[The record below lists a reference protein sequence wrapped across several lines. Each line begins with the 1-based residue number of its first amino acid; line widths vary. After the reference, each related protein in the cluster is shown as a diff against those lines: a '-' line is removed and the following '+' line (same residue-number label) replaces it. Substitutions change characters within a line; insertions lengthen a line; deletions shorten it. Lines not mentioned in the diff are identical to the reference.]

1 MSVRSHVLVTLIGV
15 VVVGFGLM
23 YLVMAPL
30 MENALRAEYRARS
43 QWLAAAIAADLATV
57 PPDKEAFAEAVARWR
72 ATLPDACVAVVSPWG
87 ALELDGP
94 RSIATCL
101 SRDESTTFLSRGL
114 ESGWFEAETLGIRLA
129 VRTALQRPDWDK
141 AGGLLYVTMARGLR
155 TRVETLHR
163 MILMF
168 MALAV
173 LLVSLI
179 GYAALTRFIIRP
191 VQRISKAIDRVHAGD
206 MDARAAPSGG
216 EELQALAGSFNRLTG
231 KLKADEERIQRQISE
246 LKLINEKLEAARDSL
261 VRTEKLASVGKLAA
275 GVAHEI
281 GNPIGIVLGYLEMLQ
296 RDDCTP
302 EEQVLFVEQSLIAT
316 TRIKTIIAD
325 LLEFSRPDPRQ
336 AEPRANVGRVVDS
349 ALQLLEPQ
357 KRMKHVTV
365 TTHMPDLPIRAAIAE
380 SRLQQVLINLLMNAA
395 DATVGVAGARI
406 DVDVEFGKD
415 AEGTDR
421 VMVVVKDNGPGVSE
435 DLHQRIFDP
444 FFTTKAPGSGTGLG
458 LSICHGIITAIGGH
472 LTLDTSADG
481 ARFVIDLPRLAAT
494 EELIYRPID
503 FS

>member
-1 MSVRSHVLVTLIGV
+1 
-15 VVVGFGLM
+15 M
-23 YLVMAPL
+23 YLAMAPL

-43 QWLAAAIAADLATV
+43 QWLAAAIATDLATI
-57 PPDKEAFAEAVARWR
+57 PADKEAFGEAVQRWR
-72 ATLPDACVAVVSPWG
+72 ATLPDACLAVVSPWDS
-87 ALELDGP
+87 LELDGP
-94 RSIATCL
+94 GSIATCL
-101 SRDESTTFLSRGL
+101 SRDESATFLSRGL
-114 ESGWFEAETLGIRLA
+114 ESGWFEAETLGTRLA
-129 VRTALQRPDWDK
+129 LRTALQRPNWDK
-141 AGGLLYVTMARGLR
+141 AGGLLYVTNARGLR
-155 TRVETLHR
+155 TRVETLR
-163 MILMF
+163 QMIVMF

-191 VQRISKAIDRVHAGD
+191 VQTISKAIDRVHEGD
-206 MDARAAPSGG
+206 MDARAAPTGG

-246 LKLINEKLEAARDSL
+246 LRLINEKLETARDSL

-302 EEQVLFVEQSLIAT
+302 EEQASFVEQSLIAT

-336 AEPRANVGRVVDS
+336 KEPRANVSRVVDS
-349 ALQLLEPQ
+349 ALQLLAPQ

-365 TTHMPDLPIRAAIAE
+365 TTHVPDLPIRAAIAE

-406 DVDVEFGKD
+406 DIDVEFDKD
-415 AEGTDR
+415 AECTDR
-421 VMVVVKDNGPGVSE
+421 VRVVVKDNGPGVSE
-435 DLHQRIFDP
+435 ELYQRIFDP

-458 LSICHGIITAIGGH
+458 LSICHGIIAAVDGH
-472 LTLDTSADG
+472 LTLDTSAEG
-481 ARFVIDLPRLAAT
+481 ARFVIDLPQLAAT
-494 EELIYRPID
+494 EELVYRPLD